1 MAHSEISAILEVKVE
16 GSQLEFLENK
26 AKELGIPKEELAKLY
41 IVRAI
46 DSEREEAHFS
56 LEGLCKEG
64 PPITDED
71 IEEVINEW
79 NSIGSL

>member
-1 MAHSEISAILEVKVE
+1 MFMECEISVRVAGE
-16 GSQLEFLENK
+16 QLKFLESK
-26 AKELGIPKEELAKLY
+26 AKELGISREELTKLY
-41 IVRAI
+41 IAKAI
-46 DSEREEAHFS
+46 DAERDKNQFS

-79 NSIGSL
+79 NKIESL